1 MYIFYHINNTRTEV
15 HNFQNFQNY
24 SSGEK
29 IYFPATELLE
39 QLNIELRKPMAFSQK
54 KKRTIFSSVIQ
65 CKLDTVVLPEDQF
78 LD

>member
-54 KKRTIFSSVIQ
+54 KKEQFSAQSFNVSSIQ
-65 CKLDTVVLPEDQF
+65 LFYLKINS
-78 LD
+78 